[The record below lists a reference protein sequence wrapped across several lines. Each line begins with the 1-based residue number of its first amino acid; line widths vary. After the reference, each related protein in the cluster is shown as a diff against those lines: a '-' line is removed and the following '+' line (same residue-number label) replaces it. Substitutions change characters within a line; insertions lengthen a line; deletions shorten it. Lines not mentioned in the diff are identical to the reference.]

1 MHPQLL
7 PQGGGGG
14 GNLLLILFSGKSSP
28 ENTSRMFEKEL
39 LENFPGKTNF
49 KSPYISVQG

>member
-28 ENTSRMFEKEL
+28 ENISRRFGKEL